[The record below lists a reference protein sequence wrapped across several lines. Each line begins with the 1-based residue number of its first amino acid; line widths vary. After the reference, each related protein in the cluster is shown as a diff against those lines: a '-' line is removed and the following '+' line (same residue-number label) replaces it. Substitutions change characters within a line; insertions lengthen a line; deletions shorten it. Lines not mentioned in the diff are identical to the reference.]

1 MWFKNL
7 SIFRLTQ
14 HWNMPVQTLSDMLA
28 RFEFTPC
35 GASEESSYGWTY
47 PRPDGDLVYSANG
60 QWLLN
65 FRTEKK
71 LLPAGVVNE
80 VAKQRAAEIEEKQGF
95 APGRKA
101 MKDIKERTRDEL
113 LPRAFTTMTD
123 VKVWI
128 DPVNGWLVID
138 TASTAKA
145 DEILKVML
153 KAIDRLPVNGF
164 SVRTAPASAMTGW
177 LVENKAPADFT
188 IDQDAELSS
197 VTEDKATVR
206 YVRHTLDES
215 EVNRHISAG
224 KQCKKLALTWNDRI
238 SFVLDASLNI
248 RKVKALDI
256 LDEQKDKGANAE
268 ERFDADFI
276 LMTSE
281 LNQMLEAVAF
291 ALGGENNAQTDL
303 VQETEAVRNSA
314 DDDALLKQAVQ
325 IVVKNDRASISLV
338 QRHLRIG
345 YNRAA
350 NLLETMEMRG
360 IVSPIAANGSRS
372 VLAAAGAAA

>member
-1 MWFKNL
+1 M
-7 SIFRLTQ
+7 TQ
-14 HWNMPVQTLSDMLA
+14 HWNMDAKTLSDMLA

-35 GASEESSYGWTY
+35 GASEEQSYGWTY
-47 PRPDGDLVYSANG
+47 PRPDGDFVYSSNG

-71 LLPAGVVNE
+71 LLPASVVNE
-80 VAKQRAAEIEEKQGF
+80 VAKQRAAAIAEEQGF

-113 LPRAFTTMTD
+113 LPRAFTTITD

-128 DPVNGWLVID
+128 DPINGWLVVD
-138 TASTAKA
+138 TASPTKA
-145 DEILKVML
+145 DEIMKVML
-153 KAIDRLPVNGF
+153 KAIDRLPISGF
-164 SVRTAPASAMTGW
+164 SVKTAPSSAMTSW
-177 LVENKAPADFT
+177 LTENEAPAGFT
-188 IDQDAELSS
+188 IDQEAELSS

-206 YVRHTLDES
+206 YVRHTLDEA
-215 EVNRHISAG
+215 EVARHIGAG

-238 SFVLDASLNI
+238 SFVLDATLSI

-256 LDEQKDKGANAE
+256 IEEQKDKGANE
-268 ERFDADFI
+268 GDRFDADFA
-276 LMTSE
+276 LMTGE
-281 LNQMLEAVAF
+281 LNQMLEAVTF
-291 ALGGENNAQTDL
+291 ALGGENNQQTDL

-314 DDDALLKQAVQ
+314 NDDELLAQATQ
-325 IVVKNDRASISLV
+325 IVISNDRASISLV

-350 NLLETMEMRG
+350 HLMEKMEMQG
-360 IVSPIAANGSRS
+360 IISPMAANGSRT
-372 VLAAAGAAA
+372 VLAGAAA